1 MKLRKNG
8 ATFAVI
14 GEKLGVSERRAW
26 TMVQEGLARLNEK
39 MAIDADKLRRET
51 VEQIDQLLN
60 AHMPLGI
67 QGDTKSANVCS
78 RLLDQRARLY
88 CLIGSTKEAVA
99 TNPYENLSR
108 EALIEEARR
117 LGIYHD
123 DPRTASD
130 HYQPSP
136 SANGHSPMTWLR
148 RNHDGSLA
156 TR

>member
-26 TMVQEGLARLNEK
+26 TMVQEGLARLNDR

-60 AHMPLGI
+60 AHMPVAI

-99 TNPYENLSR
+99 ANPYENLSR
-108 EALIEEARR
+108 DALIEEARR
-117 LGIYHD
+117 LGIYYD

-130 HYQPSP
+130 HYQAGP
-136 SANGHSPMTWLR
+136 SANGNSPMSWPR
-148 RNHDGSLA
+148 RHNDGSLA
-156 TR
+156 PR